1 MCNQRTQQVVCL
13 AWFFTYQLAL
23 LYGWII
29 IILSASFDIEIMYC
43 PAKLTGKVLSVY
55 PYNSTDE

>member
-1 MCNQRTQQVVCL
+1 MCSPRTKQVMCL

-29 IILSASFDIEIMYC
+29 FILSASFDMEIMYC
-43 PAKLTGKVLSVY
+43 PTKLTGKVFSVY
-55 PYNSTDE
+55 PYNSTNE